1 VDVIS
6 RRITKKDKVTQRLF
20 KKYFTLQN
28 QKFIMNQKTKTTYS
42 RLKEEPLLKFLL
54 ISIGIYMLYGFYGVK
69 DADTLAKENTITIT
83 TQQIDLMAFGFQQRL
98 NRKPTDEELQ
108 KLIDTRVKETV
119 LFEEAK
125 KMGLD
130 KDDVVII
137 RRVVLQYRNLIQ
149 GLLVPPDP
157 TDEELNAYYQENI
170 DVYIPDE
177 RISFTQIFFDPDKRD
192 ESTLDDAEKALVKLQ
207 NMETIPNDLTAYG
220 DNFMLA
226 NTYRNITSLEL
237 RKYFGSGF
245 ENSVLQL
252 EPNIWVGPVLSG
264 YGTHLVFVS
273 NKQVAEPLPL
283 IEVKERVLVDYMD
296 KKNQELVKLY
306 MKSVLDKYDVVIIKD
321 KTVKK

>member
-1 VDVIS
+1 
-6 RRITKKDKVTQRLF
+6 
-20 KKYFTLQN
+20 
-28 QKFIMNQKTKTTYS
+28 MNQKSKNTYS

-83 TQQIDLMAFGFQQRL
+83 AQEIDLMAFGWLQRL

-130 KDDVVII
+130 KDDVVIT
-137 RRVVLQYRNLIQ
+137 RRVVLQYRNLVA

-157 TDEELNAYYQENI
+157 TDEELNAYYQEHI
-170 DVYIPDE
+170 EAYIPDE
-177 RISFTQIFFDPDKRD
+177 LISFTQIFFDPDKRD

-207 NMETIPNDLTAYG
+207 KMETIPDDLTAYG

-226 NTYRNITSLEL
+226 NEYTNITTLEL

-245 ENSVLQL
+245 MESVLQL
-252 EPNIWVGPVLSG
+252 EPNVWVGPVLSG
-264 YGTHLVFVS
+264 YGTHLVLVS
-273 NKQVAEPLPL
+273 NKIAAEPFPL
-283 IEVKERVLVDYMD
+283 EEVKKQVLADYMD
-296 KKNQELVKLY
+296 EKSNELVKLY
-306 MKSVLDKYDVVIIKD
+306 MESVLDKYEVIILKEENAIQ
-321 KTVKK
+321 